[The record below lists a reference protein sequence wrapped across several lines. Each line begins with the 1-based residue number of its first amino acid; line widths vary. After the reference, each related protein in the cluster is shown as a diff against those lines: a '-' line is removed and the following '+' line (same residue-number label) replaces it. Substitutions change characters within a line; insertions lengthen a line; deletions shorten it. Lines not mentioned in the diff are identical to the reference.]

1 MPLGQKHAIHPVRT
15 ISKKTAVPKKAQ
27 RPIVAARNSPPKSA
41 AKTIGQGAVTVE
53 INAGIA
59 LPSGSLPAQIGL
71 AKRLSNTAGKTR
83 YRPLR

>member
-1 MPLGQKHAIHPVRT
+1 
-15 ISKKTAVPKKAQ
+15 
-27 RPIVAARNSPPKSA
+27 
-41 AKTIGQGAVTVE
+41 VE

-71 AKRLSNTAGKTR
+71 AKRLSNTTGKTR